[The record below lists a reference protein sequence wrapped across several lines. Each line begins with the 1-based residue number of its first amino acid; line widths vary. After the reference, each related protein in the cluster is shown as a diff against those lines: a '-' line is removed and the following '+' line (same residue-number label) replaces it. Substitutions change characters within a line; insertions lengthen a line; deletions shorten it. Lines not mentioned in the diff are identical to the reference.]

1 MTWDDST
8 YVFEEPLLEKPQ
20 IDAQQSLN
28 SLRIEKRT
36 EKSANKFQL
45 FKRAKA
51 ILSPD
56 QNTRAD
62 ASAANTWAN
71 SEANNYGFPLLDE
84 TNPCNFLLGEMLRG
98 LVKLLIVKPDDV
110 SSFKKTY
117 LSRSFW

>member
-1 MTWDDST
+1 M
-8 YVFEEPLLEKPQ
+8 
-20 IDAQQSLN
+20 
-28 SLRIEKRT
+28 
-36 EKSANKFQL
+36 KSANKFQL

-56 QNTRAD
+56 QKARAD

-98 LVKLLIVKPDDV
+98 LVKLSLVKPDDV
-110 SSFKKTY
+110 STFKKLIRLARSGKFHNSFFSFICEKLTY
-117 LSRSFW
+117 LY